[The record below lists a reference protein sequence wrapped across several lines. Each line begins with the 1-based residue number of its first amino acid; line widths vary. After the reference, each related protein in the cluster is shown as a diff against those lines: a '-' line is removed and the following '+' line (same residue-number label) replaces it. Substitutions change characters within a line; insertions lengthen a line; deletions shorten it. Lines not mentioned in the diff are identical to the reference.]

1 MFDFFVGML
10 VGMIVI
16 DLLWAWEFGLL
27 EKVAQWVSMKWKLF
41 KARKI

>member
-1 MFDFFVGML
+1 MFDFFAGML
-10 VGMIVI
+10 VGMIII

-27 EKVAQWVSMKWKLF
+27 EKVAQWVKMKWKLF